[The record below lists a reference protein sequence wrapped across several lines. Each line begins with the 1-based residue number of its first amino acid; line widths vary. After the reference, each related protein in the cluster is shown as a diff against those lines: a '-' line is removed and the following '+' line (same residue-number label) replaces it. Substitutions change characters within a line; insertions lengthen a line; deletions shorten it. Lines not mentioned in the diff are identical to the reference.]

1 MSALPPPPDP
11 PRSAGTPV
19 PAEDAAAT
27 SARGTGFGAAL
38 RGRGPAGF
46 LGMLVVV
53 GLGGAIEPLNAL
65 LLPLWVAI
73 TRTPWRAFGFVRPK
87 SLARTIVVGVLLGV
101 GLKLF
106 LKSVVLPLFGAPPI
120 NAAYHHLQ
128 GNSAALPGMLFDVIV
143 GAGFGEEAIFRA
155 FWFERLGTFLGRGR
169 GPRIATVL
177 ITSAWFGF
185 LHVFGQGVA
194 GAEQALVTGLVFGTI
209 FAITGEIWLPM
220 IAHATFDVIAVLII
234 YAGLETRVA
243 HWFFR

>member
-1 MSALPPPPDP
+1 MSALPPPEA
-11 PRSAGTPV
+11 PRAAGDAGATPR
-19 PAEDAAAT
+19 DA
-27 SARGTGFGAAL
+27 GFGASL

-53 GLGGAIEPLNAL
+53 GLGGVIEPLNAL

-73 TRTPWRAFGFVRPK
+73 TRTPWRAFGFVRPRNW
-87 SLARTIVVGVLLGV
+87 ARTIAGGVLVGA

-106 LKSVVLPLFGAPPI
+106 LKAVVLPLLGAPPT
-120 NAAYHHLQ
+120 NAAYHDLV

-143 GAGFGEEAIFRA
+143 GAGFGEEAIFRG
-155 FWFERLGTFLGRGR
+155 FWFERLGTFLGRGPR
-169 GPRIATVL
+169 ARIATVL

-185 LHVFGQGVA
+185 LHVFRQGAA
-194 GAEQALVTGLVFGTI
+194 GAEQATITGLVFGTI
-209 FAITGEIWLPM
+209 FALTGEIWLPI

-243 HWFFR
+243 HWIFR